1 MRRAGPVR
9 ARRAGRV
16 PGRTPAVWVVV
27 ALLLA
32 GSGCGVG
39 PEDGATRLDDA
50 EVPFDLLEPS
60 PTSSP
65 TTDADV
71 EVAAL
76 FFVDG
81 DRLEPVFREV
91 PEGATPEDVLVAL
104 TDGPTVAEARRGLT
118 SAVSDST
125 TIRGV
130 SVSRGVATVDLGP
143 AAVEVRSDDQPLSVA
158 QVVFTLTARPGIGRV
173 SFTIGGEPIDVPDGS
188 GALTG
193 DAVAREDYAA
203 VAPPSGS

>member
-1 MRRAGPVR
+1 MRPAGSTRAGPLAR
-9 ARRAGRV
+9 ALTV
-16 PGRTPAVWVVV
+16 SVVVVSVVVV
-27 ALLLA
+27 ALA

-39 PEDGATRLDDA
+39 PEDEATRLDGA
-50 EVPFDLLEPS
+50 EVPFDLLDPS
-60 PTSSP
+60 PTSMP
-65 TTDADV
+65 TTDAAA

-104 TDGPTVAEARRGLT
+104 TDGPTASEARRGLT
-118 SAVSDST
+118 SAVPDST
-125 TIRGV
+125 TILDV
-130 SVSRGVATVDLGP
+130 TVSRGVATVDLGP
-143 AAVEVRSDDQPLSVA
+143 TAVEVRSDDQPLSVA
-158 QVVFTLTARPGIGRV
+158 QMVFTLTARPGIGRV
-173 SFTIGGEPIDVPDGS
+173 AFTIGGEPIDVPDGS

-193 DAVAREDYAA
+193 DAVAREDYAD